1 MDITTQVIALI
12 GSSGSGKTT
21 LLEYLVSNLSMKGFQ
36 IGTAKHIHH
45 GDFTIDTPGKDTWR
59 HAQAGARTVIAVS
72 TDEVAIIQKT
82 KDLQEDL
89 TSVLK
94 LFDTKID
101 MIFLEG
107 LHTLVLQRNDVY
119 KIITAST
126 VSDAKLR
133 LSGVRPPILAV
144 SGKVARRVTRIP
156 GTPIPVLDV
165 TRSGRE
171 LVKIVERII
180 V

>member
-1 MDITTQVIALI
+1 M
-12 GSSGSGKTT
+12 
-21 LLEYLVSNLSMKGFQ
+21 SNLSTKGFQ

-45 GDFTIDTPGKDTWR
+45 GDFTIDTPGKDTWK

-82 KDLQEDL
+82 NDLQKDLNDI
-89 TSVLK
+89 LK
-94 LFDTKID
+94 LFDRDID
-101 MIFLEG
+101 LIFLEG
-107 LHTLVLQRNDVY
+107 LHNLVLQRNDVY

-133 LSGVRPPILAV
+133 LRGMRPPILAV
-144 SGKVARRVTRIP
+144 SGKIARRVTRIH
-156 GTPIPVLDV
+156 GTSIPVLDV

-171 LVKIVERII
+171 LVQMVERII